1 MIGRICALLNRA
13 AVAGITDRPES
24 GWTVSYTLSPLSPQE
39 RAQRQSEAADLYD
52 RGLITRAEMRAMIL
66 GESPAQAAA
75 AVAAAAAERLT
86 PSTSTTPTP

>member
-1 MIGRICALLNRA
+1 MNTIEGLATNSTA
-13 AVAGITDRPES
+13 M
-24 GWTVSYTLSPLSPQE
+24 VSRLRCSTLSPLSPQE

-75 AVAAAAAERLT
+75 ALAVVAAERLA